1 MQINR
6 YRRFSAAAMQPDLEK
21 VQKATVLSD
30 LDAIVDA
37 QAAFGE
43 YVFTAVDAL
52 TKRFNQAERVEIT
65 TFETSNGTL
74 LNRANVIEKSGK
86 KVLMR
91 CYGTKGSEFPACE
104 LKADQIKKIA
114 VGFCESDGKKVTDT
128 QFNPVTGEAREIPI
142 LYLDLRPLM
151 K

>member
-6 YRRFSAAAMQPDLEK
+6 YRRFSAAAVQPDLEK
-21 VQKATVLSD
+21 VQHATVLSD

-37 QAAFGE
+37 QTAIGE

-52 TKRFNQAERVEIT
+52 TKRFNKAEKIEIS
-65 TFETSNGTL
+65 TFETSNRTL
-74 LNRANVIEKSGK
+74 LNRASVIEKGGK

-91 CYGTKGSEFPACE
+91 CYGTKGTEFPACE
-104 LKADQIKKIA
+104 LKAEEIKKIV

-142 LYLDLRPLM
+142 LYLDLRPLT